1 MPTTQKRGSKC
12 DLQRPTCGQC
22 RAAGIECAGYIR
34 QRLFVNA
41 TVTRTG
47 VGGPHAQS
55 ILSIS
60 TSTSTAT
67 STSTSIS
74 TGTPTITLPPTLART
89 AYQDKYISLF
99 WTAYTPGSQHIS
111 PPTLRNSLGSWTNAI
126 QDLYLTDDVLRKAL
140 LAISLTTIGRG
151 RDGQKWMAEQ
161 GLEMYTGALKDMSA
175 TLAVGGRG
183 RVWGKGRADALLTA
197 SKLFSL
203 YEAMHGA
210 DERHRNAQAN
220 SWHAHCGG
228 EMALLTARS
237 PLQYASGHA
246 HRLFVDGRLHLTV
259 SAILARKR
267 TLLSSP
273 EWKTIPWLHHPKS
286 LRDKLL
292 DILVDIPT
300 LYEEIDILNALS
312 SPPTDVHRNSETQTQ
327 FNSLH
332 HSLLTSC
339 WALDNLLDKW
349 YQCIPLPREEGIP
362 TPNTSHPT
370 VARDNNATDTK
381 KEEDS
386 EFIITLDQLALAHV
400 FALYWAT
407 RILLCEVFTDLLP
420 HGGLDTDDQDVRA
433 RIDPRQ
439 YIRRMVGVIPIFL
452 HPAVGVFRVHLSTFA
467 MGVVARWFGRGEK
480 ANGAGGLGMDGDGGD
495 MRYERELFMSYLQ
508 REEARGIARFLRGLI
523 ETDAVPL
530 GVQGKYIESG
540 SDG

>member
-1 MPTTQKRGSKC
+1 MPTTQKR
-12 DLQRPTCGQC
+12 
-22 RAAGIECAGYIR
+22 
-34 QRLFVNA
+34 
-41 TVTRTG
+41 
-47 VGGPHAQS
+47 
-55 ILSIS
+55 
-60 TSTSTAT
+60 
-67 STSTSIS
+67 
-74 TGTPTITLPPTLART
+74 ART

-151 RDGQKWMAEQ
+151 RDGQKWMVEQ

-175 TLAVGGRG
+175 TLA
-183 RVWGKGRADALLTA
+183 
-197 SKLFSL
+197 
-203 YEAMHGA
+203 
-210 DERHRNAQAN
+210 
-220 SWHAHCGG
+220 
-228 EMALLTARS
+228 
-237 PLQYASGHA
+237 
-246 HRLFVDGRLHLTV
+246 TV
-259 SAILARKR
+259 SAILARKK

-312 SPPTDVHRNSETQTQ
+312 SPTTDVHRNSETQTQ
-327 FNSLH
+327 SNSLH

-339 WALDNLLDKW
+339 WALDSLLDEW

-370 VARDNNATDTK
+370 VARDNNATGTK

-407 RILLCEVFTDLLP
+407 RILLCEMFADLLP
-420 HGGLDTDDQDVRA
+420 HGGLDTEDQDVRA

-480 ANGAGGLGMDGDGGD
+480 PNGAGGLGMDGDGGD

-530 GVQGKYIESG
+530 GVQGKYIQSG